1 MFYIYINNEIKF
13 TAEKIKMYIES
24 IKKNEIIVT

>member
-1 MFYIYINNEIKF
+1 MFYIYINNKIEF